1 MGKVRKKVGVNA
13 KNGVNVERVMEAAG
27 LLKDSVVDE
36 QAKKIAELEKS
47 VNVYKG
53 LAERYRLELG
63 KLQEEHKLLG
73 EHFRSVCAERD
84 MFEQCLKSSEN
95 ALVYKDKVIDRIK
108 KKNAKRM
115 AAKCEVIEVLNE
127 EIAYQ
132 YKRRDKA
139 EKLVEALGKVFESL
153 KEKNGSYESLSV
165 NKE

>member
-1 MGKVRKKVGVNA
+1 MGKVRKKVGMSAKNGIGVSE

-36 QAKKIAELEKS
+36 QAKKIAELEK
-47 VNVYKG
+47 YKLLVKG
-53 LAERYRLELG
+53 YRLELS
-63 KLQEEHKLLG
+63 KLQEADMRLAACLE
-73 EHFRSVCAERD
+73 SCERD
-84 MFEQCLKSSEN
+84 LKR
-95 ALVYKDKVIDRIK
+95 KDKVIDRIK

-139 EKLVEALGKVFESL
+139 EKLVEALGKTFESL
-153 KEKNGSYESLSV
+153 KKKDGGYELLSV